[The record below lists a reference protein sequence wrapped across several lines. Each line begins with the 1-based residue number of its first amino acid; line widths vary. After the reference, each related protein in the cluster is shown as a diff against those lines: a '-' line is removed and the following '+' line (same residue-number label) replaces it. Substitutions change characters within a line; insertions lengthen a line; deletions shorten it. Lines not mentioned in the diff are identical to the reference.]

1 MEALLNVL
9 GVAKKLNISR
19 SSVYRLLSEKDFPKP
34 FRVGKST
41 RFDPADIDDY
51 IQRQKDKVR
60 LALS

>member
-9 GVAKKLNISR
+9 GVAKKLNVSR
-19 SSVYRLLSEKDFPKP
+19 SSIYRLLTEEDFPKP

-51 IQRQKDKVR
+51 IKRQKDKAR